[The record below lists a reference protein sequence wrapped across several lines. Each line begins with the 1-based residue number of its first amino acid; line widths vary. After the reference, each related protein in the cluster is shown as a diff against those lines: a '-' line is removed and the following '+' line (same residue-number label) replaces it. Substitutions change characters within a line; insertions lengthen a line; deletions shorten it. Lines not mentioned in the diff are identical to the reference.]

1 MRYCFTYNPLVKA
14 LCKTLFALFIVL
26 LLAMCSS
33 PETAVPKEQIPFDT
47 MVVLM
52 ADIHVVE
59 AKTNLSRAKGIEEG
73 KQQLYNDYEQV
84 FFNHGITQKQFEDNY
99 KFYSAKP
106 ELFNQLFEKTLE
118 ELNRRQALESK

>member
-1 MRYCFTYNPLVKA
+1 MSLKLTYRSYTQFVRR
-14 LCKTLFALFIVL
+14 CL
-26 LLAMCSS
+26 LLAGIVGVIAACGGPDM
-33 PETAVPKEQIPFDT
+33 AIPKEQIPFDT

-84 FFNHGITQKQFEDNY
+84 FYNHGITQKQFEDNY
-99 KFYSAKP
+99 KFYSANP
-106 ELFNQLFEKTLE
+106 PLFNQLFEKTLE

>member
-1 MRYCFTYNPLVKA
+1 MREFRNVMLAGIALV
-14 LCKTLFALFIVL
+14 
-26 LLAMCSS
+26 LAACGG
-33 PETAVPKEQIPFDT
+33 PEAAIPKEQIPFDT

-84 FFNHGITQKQFEDNY
+84 FFNHSITQKQFEDNY
-99 KFYSAKP
+99 KFYSANP
-106 ELFNQLFEKTLE
+106 PLFNRLFEKTLE
-118 ELNRRQALESK
+118 ELNRRQALEAK